1 MKLEYLYEN
10 CSLCP
15 RNCHVNRYHASGF
28 CHSSHEIQAA
38 RAALHHWEEP
48 CISGKSGSG
57 AVFFSGCNL
66 GCVFCQN
73 YEISHKCKGV
83 EVSEERLIRIF
94 EHLVDEGANNINLV
108 NPTHYAVQ
116 LAHTLKK
123 YKPPVPVVYNT
134 SGYDSVDTLKLLD
147 GLVDIYLPDFKYMRN
162 DKALRYSRA
171 EDYPQFAMPALTE
184 MKRQVGNDVFDENG
198 IMKRGMIIRHLVL
211 PGNTN
216 SAIQALDYLA
226 ENFADTYI
234 SVMAQYVPCTDLSE
248 YKEINRKITKRE
260 YDKVVNHILELGL
273 EKVFLQKLESATE
286 DYIPDFDLSGVID
299 LE

>member
-1 MKLEYLYEN
+1 MICN
-10 CSLCP
+10 QCP
-15 RNCHVNRYHASGF
+15 RRCNVDRENALGYCRAPNAYKL
-28 CHSSHEIQAA
+28 A
-38 RAALHHWEEP
+38 RASLHFWEEP

-108 NPTHYAVQ
+108 NPTHYAVG

-123 YKPPVPVVYNT
+123 FKPPVPVVYNT

-171 EDYPQFAMPALTE
+171 EDYPQFAMPAVME

-226 ENFADTYI
+226 ENFGDTYI

-273 EKVFLQKLESATE
+273 EKVFLQTLESATE
-286 DYIPDFDLSGVID
+286 DYIPDFYLSGIVD

>member
-1 MKLEYLYEN
+1 MICN
-10 CSLCP
+10 QCP
-15 RNCHVNRYHASGF
+15 RRCNVDRENALGYCKAPNAYKL
-28 CHSSHEIQAA
+28 A
-38 RAALHHWEEP
+38 RASLHFWEEP

-171 EDYPQFAMPALTE
+171 EDYPQFAMAALKE

-211 PGNTN
+211 PANTN

-226 ENFADTYI
+226 ENFGDTYI

-248 YKEINRKITKRE
+248 YKAINRKITQRE

-286 DYIPDFDLSGVID
+286 DYIPDFDLSGVVD

>member
-1 MKLEYLYEN
+1 MICN
-10 CSLCP
+10 QCP
-15 RNCHVNRYHASGF
+15 RRCNVDRENALGYCKAPNAYKL
-28 CHSSHEIQAA
+28 A
-38 RAALHHWEEP
+38 RASLHFWEEP

-171 EDYPQFAMPALTE
+171 EDYPQFAMAALME

-226 ENFADTYI
+226 ENFGDTYI

-286 DYIPDFDLSGVID
+286 DYIPDFDLSGVVD

>member
-1 MKLEYLYEN
+1 MICN
-10 CSLCP
+10 QCP
-15 RNCHVNRYHASGF
+15 RRCNVDRENALGYCKAPNAYKL
-28 CHSSHEIQAA
+28 A
-38 RAALHHWEEP
+38 RASLHFWEEP

-147 GLVDIYLPDFKYMRN
+147 GLVDIYLPDFKYIRN

-226 ENFADTYI
+226 ENFGDTYI

-260 YDKVVNHILELGL
+260 YDKVVNHILKLGL

-286 DYIPDFDLSGVID
+286 DYIPDFDLSGVVD

>member
-1 MKLEYLYEN
+1 MICN
-10 CSLCP
+10 QCP
-15 RNCHVNRYHASGF
+15 RRCNVDRENALGYCKAPNAYKL
-28 CHSSHEIQAA
+28 A
-38 RAALHHWEEP
+38 RASLHFWEEP

-216 SAIQALDYLA
+216 SAIQVLDYLA

-286 DYIPDFDLSGVID
+286 DYIPDFDLSGVVD

>member
-1 MKLEYLYEN
+1 MICN
-10 CSLCP
+10 QCP
-15 RNCHVNRYHASGF
+15 RRCNVDRENALGYCKAPNAYKL
-28 CHSSHEIQAA
+28 A
-38 RAALHHWEEP
+38 RASLHFWEEP

-123 YKPPVPVVYNT
+123 YKPLVPVVYNT

-234 SVMAQYVPCTDLSE
+234 SVMAQYVPCTNLSE

-260 YDKVVNHILELGL
+260 YDKVVDHILELGL

-286 DYIPDFDLSGVID
+286 DYIPDFDLSGVVD